1 MRFGVARPLLA
12 LGSLLAA
19 ACGGATR
26 SDLVSDDPGFGN
38 LPDAA
43 APSDASVPTDAG
55 APPRTDSGAAG
66 GDGGLRDAASPA
78 DGGAVVVDSGV
89 VVVDAGRDAGPLK
102 TFRCGAFDAG
112 AIACAAGTED
122 CCADIPSTSG
132 RATFTCQARGD
143 CSGSEVA
150 IECAN
155 SADCAAG
162 SVCCGFFSQ
171 TYGWDNVSCLAPA
184 QCVGNATQQAILMCN
199 PYGVNSCPT
208 GRSCQASSRLT
219 GYGYC
224 Q

>member
-1 MRFGVARPLLA
+1 MRFAFARPLVA
-12 LGSLLAA
+12 LGSLFAV
-19 ACGGATR
+19 ACGGAVR

-38 LPDAA
+38 LGDAA
-43 APSDASVPTDAG
+43 APVDASIATDAG
-55 APPRTDSGAAG
+55 LPPRADSGTVPGTDATAPVDAG
-66 GDGGLRDAASPA
+66 P
-78 DGGAVVVDSGV
+78 VVVDSGV
-89 VVVDAGRDAGPLK
+89 VVVDAGRDAGQPVR

-112 AIACAAGTED
+112 ALACASGTED
-122 CCADIPSTSG
+122 CCADIPNTG
-132 RATFTCQARGD
+132 RATFTCQTRGD

-155 SADCAAG
+155 SADCTPG

-171 TYGWDNVSCLAPA
+171 TYGWDSVSCLPAA
-184 QCVGNATQQAILMCN
+184 QCVGNSTSQAILMCN

>member
-1 MRFGVARPLLA
+1 MRSGFVRPLVA
-12 LGSLLAA
+12 LGSLFAV
-19 ACGGATR
+19 ACGGAVR

-38 LPDAA
+38 LE
-43 APSDASVPTDAG
+43 DASVRVDASGSVDAG
-55 APPRTDSGAAG
+55 APPRTDSGSGPATDAG
-66 GDGGLRDAASPA
+66 GRVDSGTG
-78 DGGAVVVDSGV
+78 VVDSGV
-89 VVVDAGRDAGPLK
+89 VTVDAGRDAGSPVR

-112 AIACAAGTED
+112 AISCTSGTED
-122 CCADIPSTSG
+122 CCADIPASG

-155 SADCAAG
+155 SADCNAG
-162 SVCCGFFSQ
+162 TVCCGFFSQ
-171 TYGWDNVSCLAPA
+171 TYGWESIACLPAA
-184 QCVGNATQQAILMCN
+184 QCVANATQQAILMCN
-199 PYGVNSCPT
+199 PYGVNNCPT